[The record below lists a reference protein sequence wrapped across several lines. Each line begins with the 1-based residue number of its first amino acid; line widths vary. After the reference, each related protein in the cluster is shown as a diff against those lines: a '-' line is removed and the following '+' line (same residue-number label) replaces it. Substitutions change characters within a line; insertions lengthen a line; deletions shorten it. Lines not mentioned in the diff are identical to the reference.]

1 MKSLLIILMLLTLSF
16 MISCSGETGDSCSSD
31 GDCDTTLV
39 CEESYPGGYCIAYDC
54 DYTDSSACS
63 EEAQCTYFNEI
74 NRSFCLKKCNSNS
87 DCRSDYSCQGI
98 SNHKYKVCLP
108 E

>member
-1 MKSLLIILMLLTLSF
+1 MT
-16 MISCSGETGDSCSSD
+16 SCSGETGDSCSSD
-31 GDCDTTLV
+31 GDCDTSLV

-63 EEAQCTYFNEI
+63 EEAQCTYFNDI

-108 E
+108 K